1 MGNMS
6 SALKS
11 ALIQGNF
18 LLTVRKKIDDCIGKA
33 SRKLFYRKGKVKNNK
48 LFVMTFDNGYN
59 CNPRYIVDE
68 IIRQK
73 LPIDIVW
80 AGDKHSIQSGAFP
93 PQVRVVKR
101 KSFEMYEEQASAK
114 IWLDNGLSSLWY
126 GMPKKKTQV
135 FINTWH
141 GSMGI
146 KKLHGNSEWMA
157 LANKLKKTTDYVVAN
172 STFEEDVFRTTFWP
186 DTPVWKFGHARNDI
200 LFEKDK
206 FEQFRAQVAEYF
218 GVDTD
223 KKFLLYAPTFRD
235 SGDVSCFNI
244 NYEALKKSLEE
255 KFGGEWVIL
264 VRMHFKNR
272 TATAF
277 KPNSWLKDAG
287 EYPDMQKLIATV
299 DFGITDYSSWAY
311 DYVLTRR
318 PMILYAPDAKQYQKG
333 RGLYYPL
340 EETPFPIAH
349 NNKELTEAVF
359 SFDDTVYQ
367 PKIDAFL
374 EARGCYEQGT
384 AAKQIV
390 EKIKEIMNITDK

>member
-1 MGNMS
+1 MASG
-6 SALKS
+6 LKS
-11 ALIQGNF
+11 ALVEGSF
-18 LLTVRKKIDDCIGKA
+18 LLECRKKIDSVIGKVT
-33 SRKLFYRKGKVKNNK
+33 RKLVYRKGKVVNNK
-48 LFVMTFDNGYN
+48 MFVMTFDNGYN

-80 AGDKHSIQSGAFP
+80 ASDKNTMKTNCYP

-101 KSFEMYEEQASAK
+101 RTAEMYEEQASAK
-114 IWLDNGLSSLWY
+114 IWLDNGLSCLWY
-126 GMPKKKTQV
+126 DMPKKKNQV
-135 FINTWH
+135 CINTWH

-146 KKLHGNSEWMA
+146 KKLHGDSNWMK
-157 LANKLKKTTDYVVAN
+157 LANKLKHTTDYVVAN

-186 DTPVWKFGHARNDI
+186 KTPVWKFGHARNDI
-200 LFEKDK
+200 LFDKDK
-206 FEQFRAQVAEYF
+206 FEQYRAEIAEYF
-218 GVDTD
+218 GVDAN

-235 SGDVSCFNI
+235 SGDLSFLNVD
-244 NYEALKKSLEE
+244 YDELKKNLEE

-272 TATAF
+272 TAVDFET
-277 KPNSWLKDAG
+277 NEWLKDAG
-287 EYPDMQKLIATV
+287 TYTDMQKLIAAV

-318 PMILYAPDAKQYQKG
+318 PMVLYAPDVKLYQKG

-340 EETPFPIAH
+340 EETPFPIAV
-349 NNKELTEAVF
+349 NNKDLADAVA
-359 SFDDTVYQ
+359 SFDDAAYQ
-367 PKIDAFL
+367 LKIDSFL

-390 EKIKEIMNITDK
+390 ENIKQIMNIK